1 MPIPDS
7 IKDNISIPVIG
18 APLFLISVPDLV
30 IAQCKAGIIGSF
42 PALNARPQHVLEEWI
57 VRIKTELKQYQ
68 EQNPD
73 KKVAPFA
80 VNQICHGS
88 NDRLQGDMEICV
100 KYEVPIIITSLRPP
114 AEVVEA
120 AHSYGGLVFH
130 DVINVRHAKKAAD
143 MGVDGLIL
151 VCAGAGGHAG
161 ALSPFALLREV
172 KSWFDGTIILS
183 GSIGD
188 GYSVASALAL
198 GADFAYLGTRFI
210 ATHEANAEPEYKQM
224 LIESSANDIV
234 YSNLFTGVLGN
245 YLKPSIQNAGL
256 DPDNLPT
263 ADKSAMNF
271 GSGGN
276 TDSKAWKDIWGSGQG
291 IGLIEDA
298 PTVESL
304 VERIRA
310 EFNEATSEFNNKAK
324 IS

>member
-57 VRIKTELKQYQ
+57 VRIKTELKEYQ

-100 KYEVPIIITSLRPP
+100 KHEVPIIITSLRPP

-310 EFNEATSEFNNKAK
+310 EFTEATSEFNNKAK

>member
-1 MPIPDS
+1 MPIPNS

-57 VRIKTELKQYQ
+57 VRIKTDLKEYQ

-100 KYEVPIIITSLRPP
+100 KHEVPIIITSLRPP

>member
-1 MPIPDS
+1 MPIPNS
-7 IKDNISIPVIG
+7 IKENISIPVIG

-57 VRIKTELKQYQ
+57 VRIKTELKEYQ

-100 KYEVPIIITSLRPP
+100 KHKVPIIITSLRPP

-304 VERIRA
+304 VERLRS
-310 EFNEATSEFNNKAK
+310 EFSEATSEFNNKAK

>member
-1 MPIPDS
+1 MCIRDR
-7 IKDNISIPVIG
+7 
-18 APLFLISVPDLV
+18 
-30 IAQCKAGIIGSF
+30 CKAGIIGSF
-42 PALNARPQHVLEEWI
+42 PALNARPQHILEEWI
-57 VRIKTELKQYQ
+57 IRIKTELKEYQ
-68 EQNPD
+68 KQNPD

-88 NDRLQGDMEICV
+88 NDRLLGDMEICV
-100 KYEVPIIITSLRPP
+100 KHEVPIIITSLRPP
-114 AEVVEA
+114 AEVVKA

-130 DVINVRHAKKAAD
+130 DVINVRHAKKAAT

-245 YLKPSIQNAGL
+245 YLKPSIQNSGL

-298 PTVESL
+298 PTVEEL
-304 VERIRA
+304 VDRLKS
-310 EFNEATSEFNNKAK
+310 EFTEASSEFNTKAK

>member
-57 VRIKTELKQYQ
+57 VRIKTELKEYQ

-80 VNQICHGS
+80 ENQISHGS

-100 KYEVPIIITSLRPP
+100 KHEVPIIITSLRPP

-276 TDSKAWKDIWGSGQG
+276 SDSKAWKDIWGSGQG

-304 VERIRA
+304 VERLRS
-310 EFNEATSEFNNKAK
+310 EFSEATSEFNNKAK